1 MSAKPI
7 EQIVG
12 RQDGASADKAP
23 ETGAAVGAS
32 DVATQAK
39 TSTGETPASVD
50 AAAAAEQDPIHGLK
64 SALGKERERADRFE
78 KDHKA
83 ATRAQKQLEQRL
95 AAMDR
100 ELAGFRANAT
110 KRDPKVEQDQF
121 YGGPT
126 EYIDG
131 RFSSLEEKLNRQ
143 QVNERSELSRELA
156 RDRHEDFDDVEAVFI
171 EAAQKDQSLW
181 AGVLESRLPALVV
194 YKKGK
199 QLMSNSG
206 AATVS
211 EDRIAKLEAEIA
223 SLRAGRDGGQT
234 SEDAETAT
242 ATQRP
247 SIPKSNVG
255 ARSSGAGKATS
266 WAGPTPAEN
275 VWGRRPA
282 RS

>member
-1 MSAKPI
+1 MSAKQI

-12 RQDGASADKAP
+12 RQDGASADAAP
-23 ETGAAVGAS
+23 ETGATVGAS

-39 TSTGETPASVD
+39 TGTGETPASGE
-50 AAAAAEQDPIHGLK
+50 AAAEQDPIHGLK
-64 SALGKERERADRFE
+64 SALGKERERGDRFE
-78 KDHKA
+78 RDWKS

-95 AAMDR
+95 AALDR
-100 ELAGFRANAT
+100 ELGGLRASAN

-131 RFSSLEEKLNRQ
+131 RFSSLEEKWNRQ

-156 RDRHEDFDDVEAVFI
+156 RDRHEDFDDVEAAFI
-171 EAAQKDQSLW
+171 EAAQKDPNLW

-234 SEDAETAT
+234 SEAAETAT